1 MQALVS
7 ICVPVY
13 NVAPYIERCVH
24 SLMQQTYEHIEYIF
38 VDDCSTD
45 ESVSL
50 LQKVIAGYPNRAKQ
64 VRILHNDRNHG
75 LAYTRRISIE
85 AARGEWILCVD
96 SDDYIEPQ
104 TVERMY
110 AARTPDCEM
119 VIGGYMDQNRF
130 GETVVDVSCTP
141 KEDLLHAAL
150 EDQICRLSG
159 KLIKR
164 NRITHFA
171 PDGLNYLEDRFV
183 LFFLCSVIRHISIV
197 NEPLYH
203 YVQHTGSVS
212 FTKTDYHFRCLIQ
225 YWQNVDKYLDEH
237 QLTDAC
243 RIVTDRKKIE
253 DKTHLLHFC
262 NDLSVCRKYADI
274 FPEAETRQPTLHL
287 TRGLRIT
294 RFLTHNHLWILLYF
308 YKKYVKFSLLFAQI
322 KKK

>member
-13 NVAPYIERCVH
+13 NVAPYIEHCVH

-85 AARGEWILCVD
+85 SAQGEWILCVD

-119 VIGGYMDQNRF
+119 VIGGYMDQKRSGN
-130 GETVVDVSCTP
+130 VVMDVSRTP
-141 KEDLLHAAL
+141 KEDLLRAVL

-164 NRITHFA
+164 NLITHFA

-183 LFFLCSVIRHISIV
+183 LFYLCGVIRHICIV

-203 YVQHTGSVS
+203 YVQHTNSVS

-225 YWQNVDKYLDEH
+225 YWQNVDKYLEEH
-237 QLTDAC
+237 QLTDAY

-262 NDLSVCRKYADI
+262 YDLSVCRKYADM
-274 FPEAETRQPTLHL
+274 FPEAEAQQPTLHL

-308 YKKYVKFSLLFAQI
+308 HKKYVKFSLLFA
-322 KKK
+322 